1 MDKRTSFLILL
12 IVLSVFTIGHL
23 SADPAPPPPTVND
36 FDSVLM
42 FPYSEPLSITSDVTQ
57 YISFFAP
64 AAFAFVAPPS
74 EWLEISLLYGTS
86 ALLSFGTRTLMK
98 KTIER
103 IRPYEYFP
111 DSPEQPPMGEDDHD
125 ESFPS
130 GHSIMAFTGAAF
142 THALFALRYPD
153 SRYRMPVTI
162 AAWTFASATA
172 ALRVASGNHFVTD
185 VLAGA
190 AIGSFFGF
198 AVPYLAWKFLPS
210 WQGDRISVAVG
221 PTMMAMNIRF

>member
-1 MDKRTSFLILL
+1 MVCSSCLDCTTVYHFVRCDKYDRLSMHESVYTPKCRRFPVGKRSSFLILL
-12 IVLSVFTIGHL
+12 IVLSVVVVGQL
-23 SADPAPPPPTVND
+23 YADDPTSFPTVNG
-36 FDSVLM
+36 FDSKLM

-111 DSPEQPPMGEDDHD
+111 DSPEQPPWGRTTMTNP
-125 ESFPS
+125 FPRD
-130 GHSIMAFTGAAF
+130 T
-142 THALFALRYPD
+142 R
-153 SRYRMPVTI
+153 
-162 AAWTFASATA
+162 
-172 ALRVASGNHFVTD
+172 
-185 VLAGA
+185 
-190 AIGSFFGF
+190 
-198 AVPYLAWKFLPS
+198 
-210 WQGDRISVAVG
+210 
-221 PTMMAMNIRF
+221 